1 VIGIVILVVIAV
13 AIAVLVPRIRRLI
26 APRLMEA
33 GEALRV
39 VRSPTKVAELFG
51 GNLVAQVILAMVLGG
66 SLRAFGYHLP
76 LADLIL
82 VNTLASLLAGI
93 LPIPGGIGVM
103 EGAIAY
109 GLVAAGI
116 PESTAVAAAILYR
129 LITFYLPPIWGAVAM
144 RQLRRKGYI

>member
-1 VIGIVILVVIAV
+1 
-13 AIAVLVPRIRRLI
+13 
-26 APRLMEA
+26 
-33 GEALRV
+33 
-39 VRSPTKVAELFG
+39 
-51 GNLVAQVILAMVLGG
+51 
-66 SLRAFGYHLP
+66 
-76 LADLIL
+76 
-82 VNTLASLLAGI
+82 
-93 LPIPGGIGVM
+93 M